1 MFSGSRPDSAATK
14 ETSASRA
21 KKKGKVNM
29 SYEKVVA
36 VYDTEANATAA
47 LKSLTSAGYLTEDI
61 SVIRSEG
68 EAAKAGLYEPGVW
81 QRLFGRDLEHHEAAV
96 LGRSLKEGSVIVSV
110 RVPETESAKVVSL
123 LDSHKP
129 VDVLDRAKA
138 YGLVGATAVAPK
150 APAPV
155 RAAGEEML
163 RVAEEQINV
172 GKRLVESGR
181 TRVRRYIVEKPV
193 EANITLHEEHAEV
206 MRRAISDP
214 AYLKEI
220 DWSDKTIEVTE
231 TAEEPVVGKTARV
244 TEEVVIRR
252 QGSDRTQTVHDT
264 VRRQQ
269 VDVEHLP
276 VGVGAKK

>member
-1 MFSGSRPDSAATK
+1 
-14 ETSASRA
+14 
-21 KKKGKVNM
+21 M

-36 VYDTEANATAA
+36 VYDTEASANAAV
-47 LKSLTSAGYLTEDI
+47 KSLKSAGYLTDDI

-68 EAAKAGLYEPGVW
+68 EAVEAGLYEPGVW

-110 RVPETESAKVVSL
+110 RVPESEAPRVMSL

-138 YGLVGATAVAPK
+138 YGLLGATTEAPK
-150 APAPV
+150 IPAAPKLP
-155 RAAGEEML
+155 GEETL

-172 GKRLVESGR
+172 GKRMVEFGH
-181 TRVRRYIVEKPV
+181 TRVRRYVVEKPV
-193 EANITLHEEHAEV
+193 EANITLHEEHVEV

-214 AYLKEI
+214 AYVKDI
-220 DWSDKTIEVTE
+220 DWSDKTIDVTE
-231 TAEEPVVGKTARV
+231 TVEEAVVNKVAHI

-269 VDVEHLP
+269 VDVERVP
-276 VGVGAKK
+276 VGAETKK

>member
-1 MFSGSRPDSAATK
+1 
-14 ETSASRA
+14 
-21 KKKGKVNM
+21 M

-36 VYDTEANATAA
+36 VYDTEANANAA
-47 LKSLTSAGYLTEDI
+47 LKSLVSAGYLTDDI
-61 SVIRSEG
+61 SVIRNEG
-68 EAAKAGLYEPGVW
+68 EAVKAGLFEPGVW

-110 RVPETESAKVVSL
+110 RVPESEAPKVMSL

-138 YGLVGATAVAPK
+138 YGLVGATAEAPK
-150 APAPV
+150 ATAPAKL
-155 RAAGEEML
+155 AGEEML

-172 GKRLVESGR
+172 GKRLFESGH
-181 TRVRRYIVEKPV
+181 TRVRRYMVEKPV

-206 MRRAISDP
+206 IRRAITDP
-214 AYLKEI
+214 AYIKDI
-220 DWSDKTIEVTE
+220 DWSDKTIDVTE
-231 TAEEPVVGKTARV
+231 TVEEAVVNKTARV

-269 VDVEHLP
+269 VDVEQVP
-276 VGVGAKK
+276 VGVGTKKN

>member
-1 MFSGSRPDSAATK
+1 
-14 ETSASRA
+14 
-21 KKKGKVNM
+21 M

-36 VYDTEANATAA
+36 VYDTEASANAA
-47 LKSLTSAGYLTEDI
+47 LKSLVSTGFSPDDI

-68 EAAKAGLYEPGVW
+68 EAAKAGLYEPGLW
-81 QRLFGRDLEHHEAAV
+81 QRLFGRDLDHHEAAV
-96 LGRSLKEGSVIVSV
+96 LGRSFKEGSVIVSV
-110 RVPETESAKVVSL
+110 RVPESEAPRVVSL

-138 YGLVGATAVAPK
+138 YGLVGAPVA
-150 APAPV
+150 APQAPV
-155 RAAGEEML
+155 PSKLTGDEML

-172 GKRLVESGR
+172 GKRLIESGL
-181 TRVRRYIVEKPV
+181 TRVRRFSVEKPV
-193 EANITLHEEHAEV
+193 EASITLHEEHAEV

-214 AYLKEI
+214 NYVKDI
-220 DWSDKTIEVTE
+220 DWSDKTIDVTE
-231 TAEEPVVGKTARV
+231 TVEEPVVNKTAHI

-269 VDVEHLP
+269 IDVDHLP
-276 VGVGAKK
+276 VGAGTKKSA

>member
-1 MFSGSRPDSAATK
+1 
-14 ETSASRA
+14 
-21 KKKGKVNM
+21 M

-36 VYDTEANATAA
+36 VYDTEANANAA
-47 LKSLTSAGYLTEDI
+47 LKSLVSVGYLTDDI

-96 LGRSLKEGSVIVSV
+96 LSRSFKDGSVIVSV
-110 RVPETESAKVVSL
+110 RVPESEAAKVVSL

-138 YGLVGATAVAPK
+138 YGLAGATAGVPK
-150 APAPV
+150 VPAPAKLE
-155 RAAGEEML
+155 GEEML

-172 GKRLVESGR
+172 GKRMVESGH
-181 TRVRRYIVEKPV
+181 TRVRRYVVEKPV
-193 EANITLHEEHAEV
+193 ETNITLHEEHAEV
-206 MRRAISDP
+206 IRRAISDP
-214 AYLKEI
+214 TYVKDI
-220 DWSDKTIEVTE
+220 DWSDKTIDVTE
-231 TAEEPVVGKTARV
+231 TVEEPIVGKTAHI

-269 VDVEHLP
+269 VDVDHLP
-276 VGVGAKK
+276 VGAGTKKSG

>member
-1 MFSGSRPDSAATK
+1 
-14 ETSASRA
+14 
-21 KKKGKVNM
+21 M

-36 VYDTEANATAA
+36 VYDTEANANAA
-47 LKSLTSAGYLTEDI
+47 LKSLVSTGYLTSDI

-68 EAAKAGLYEPGVW
+68 EAEKAGLYEPGVW
-81 QRLFGRDLEHHEAAV
+81 QRLFGRDLEHDEAAV
-96 LGRSLKEGSVIVSV
+96 LGRSFKEGSVIVAV
-110 RVPETESAKVVSL
+110 RVPAADAAKVVSL

-138 YGLVGATAVAPK
+138 YGLVGTTVGAPK
-150 APAPV
+150 VPA
-155 RAAGEEML
+155 RANASGEEML

-172 GKRLVESGR
+172 GKRMVESGL
-181 TRVRRYIVEKPV
+181 TRVRRYSVEKPV

-214 AYLKEI
+214 GYMKDI
-220 DWSDKTIEVTE
+220 DWSDKTIDVTE
-231 TAEEPVVGKTARV
+231 TVEEPVVSKSAHI
-244 TEEVVIRR
+244 TEEVVIRK

-269 VDVEHLP
+269 VDVDHLP
-276 VGVGAKK
+276 VGAGTKKSA